1 METNM
6 KEVQLSTDEKSSSE
20 TALLEELDKLKEEM
34 RAKFTDV
41 CTKVGNV
48 WSHRYLFFLSG

>member
-1 METNM
+1 M